1 MLDVKNKL
9 MASTESFVQFVQIVI
24 HYFFGIPIECI
35 PSLFH

>member
-24 HYFFGIPIECI
+24 HYFLVYP
-35 PSLFH
+35 